1 MDSIVEWCRQESL
14 YVVMTFGG
22 PIKNTNLQKVLD
34 IWEFY
39 APRYADQ
46 THVVYEIKN
55 EGCYETYHCAEPV
68 MQTYREII
76 RKHAP
81 DTHVLLLSHSNLKG
95 GINSLWE
102 DVDRLSTVVDWSNGS
117 FAFHGYAP
125 SAGEQ
130 VNMIRE
136 LGAKGYAMT
145 CTEFPNSGELVRA
158 YESAGISYAHF
169 EACWG
174 GNRSLGDICAHVKKY
189 GISWQPDFGDWPQ
202 PHVDHVPLEAKA
214 ARHAPARNRDGTV
227 IESSAVRSLPQT
239 DMCVVYDLAGRVLWR
254 RPDICTGVRRPVPH
268 FSVSAGQQVV
278 IVKHQASDT
287 NRP

>member
-22 PIKNTNLQKVLD
+22 PIRNTNLQKILD

-68 MQTYREII
+68 MQTYRDAYEII

-102 DVDRLSTVVDWSNGS
+102 DVDRLSTVVDWSNAS

-239 DMCVVYDLAGRVLWR
+239 DMYAVYDLAGRVLWR
-254 RPDICTGVRRPVPH
+254 RPGPH
-268 FSVSAGQQVV
+268 FWAAAGQQVV